1 MNVEF
6 LSGSSESFSCGAASQ
21 LPFDVNDS
29 GDMALLDVLSEAAS
43 AGEESESGRHR
54 PPSSGAR
61 GQPATGGYR
70 GVRRRPWGKFAAEI
84 RDSSRNGARVWLGT
98 FDTAEA
104 AAMAYDQAALS
115 MRGRLAVLNFPM
127 ERVQE
132 SLSQQLECW
141 RRSAAAAEDDC
152 SFVMALKKKHLLRR
166 RRSSPASRES
176 KASTAQRA
184 IQHVLELED
193 LGADYLEELLR
204 VSELPNLLVN

>member
-6 LSGSSESFSCGAASQ
+6 FSGSSESFSCGAAPSQ
-21 LPFDVNDS
+21 LPFDFNDS
-29 GDMALLDVLSEAAS
+29 GDMALFDVLSEAAS
-43 AGEESESGRHR
+43 AGGEAESGRHR
-54 PPSSGAR
+54 RPSAGKTGR
-61 GQPATGGYR
+61 PAAGGYR

-132 SLSQQLECW
+132 SLRQLECW
-141 RRSAAAAEDDC
+141 RRNAAADDG

-166 RRSSPASRES
+166 RSSPASRKS
-176 KASTAQRA
+176 KTSTAQRA
-184 IQHVLELED
+184 IEHVLELED

-204 VSELPNLLVN
+204 VSELPNLFSN

>member
-6 LSGSSESFSCGAASQ
+6 LSGSSGSFSCGAASQ
-21 LPFDVNDS
+21 LPFDSNDS
-29 GDMALLDVLSEAAS
+29 GGTALLDALPEAAS
-43 AGEESESGRHR
+43 AVVEAESGRHR
-54 PPSSGAR
+54 PPSA
-61 GQPATGGYR
+61 GGYR

-132 SLSQQLECW
+132 SLRQLDCW
-141 RRSAAAAEDDC
+141 RRSAAASVDDG
-152 SFVMALKKKHLLRR
+152 SFVMALKKKHLIRR
-166 RRSSPASRES
+166 RRPSPAIRKS
-176 KASTAQRA
+176 KASTAQSA

-204 VSELPNLLVN
+204 VSELPNLLSN